1 MYGVLGWGYY
11 LLEPP
16 LCTVQYMHPELGCLC
31 LLHSLYCQRVVQ
43 SNHPVQSMYK
53 KHNIHIIDNN
63 ATYLIY
69 RYKRKRNIIYMYNIN
84 TTEYMVY

>member
-16 LCTVQYMHPELGCLC
+16 LCTVQCMHPELGCLC

-43 SNHPVQSMYK
+43 SNHPVQSMYE
-53 KHNIHIIDNN
+53 KHIIHIIQLYQLNIS
-63 ATYLIY
+63 YIY
-69 RYKRKRNIIYMYNIN
+69 TKESETSFICIP
-84 TTEYMVY
+84 